1 MRKLFELFLSFFRPV
16 PKDVVNTGYMAEEEA
31 SPLDDLNA
39 CHNCG
44 STEDV
49 CPEGVHSDADGLCY
63 KCFAKAE
70 YDYDINDV
78 LDAHDRRVEK
88 QMSDRG
94 DDSFCIR

>member
-16 PKDVVNTGYMAEEEA
+16 PKDVVNTGYMEGG
-31 SPLDDLNA
+31 PLDDLNA

-70 YDYDINDV
+70 YDYDSNDEEAAV
-78 LDAHDRRVEK
+78 CERIER